1 MGQLNIT
8 TQTTAAAV
16 VSAEPVCVN
25 RACADPVAC
34 VSQGCTGRDSAK
46 SAGSHDVLHAALDKG
61 RALLRVY
68 FHSRKVRAAANALA
82 QALADSRE
90 ASSWPGDRLP
100 VGEEMSALVEKL
112 TRRLKLETEAHNRL
126 EALFRSVNL
135 GRSAAA
141 V

>member
-1 MGQLNIT
+1 MAHINT
-8 TQTTAAAV
+8 DRTTAAA
-16 VSAEPVCVN
+16 A
-25 RACADPVAC
+25 ACAPVAC
-34 VSQGCTGRDSAK
+34 ASPAEGELQGVGQACGEHTAVK
-46 SAGSHDVLHAALDKG
+46 PAGPRELLGAAVDKG
-61 RALLRVY
+61 KALLRVY

-100 VGEEMSALVEKL
+100 VGEEMSAQVEKL
-112 TRRLKLETEAHNRL
+112 TRRLKLETDAHNRL
-126 EALFRSVNL
+126 EALFRSVEL